1 MSGADVGRTIPWNR
15 VFWCWIAVRTIVWT
29 AAATFRFVNA
39 PVDVLEMLAW
49 GPHWQAG
56 YYKHPP
62 LPAWCAE
69 WAVEITRGSLVSVYL
84 LSNLFLAG
92 ALWAVWSTGCALIGP
107 GKAMI
112 PVLILETTCF
122 FTYQGAEFNHNIT
135 LTCFWALAIH
145 CAWRACSGGGLLAW
159 VAYGCCLGLGLLSK
173 YNMVLLI
180 GWQGLAL
187 LATSSGRR
195 ALLTPGPWIGGAVGL
210 AIFWPHLAWLM
221 NNDWMTL
228 QYLGSRGGARTTLAA
243 YALGILGLVGEQAWM
258 AWGMLVPLL
267 LLVTSRR
274 DLTQGERDG
283 GRYLA
288 LCVVGP
294 LLTILFLAMT
304 GRRVI
309 GFWAFPCYSFV
320 GVLVLLWY
328 EIRLGRGPMARAV
341 LAGGAITVGLL
352 ALTLF
357 GDRISA
363 ARGNLNVRS
372 HFPGRALAEEVTARW
387 NSLVGDSP
395 LPIVAGEHWLADNV
409 AWYSPDRPVVFV
421 GENPQQPLPVPRYSP
436 WTGDADFMARGG
448 VFIWEK
454 AKTPDSVV
462 EQLRQRYPGIRVMP
476 EIKLPLV
483 VSGATITTGMAVM
496 APSSGVISP

>member
-1 MSGADVGRTIPWNR
+1 
-15 VFWCWIAVRTIVWT
+15 
-29 AAATFRFVNA
+29 
-39 PVDVLEMLAW
+39 
-49 GPHWQAG
+49 
-56 YYKHPP
+56 
-62 LPAWCAE
+62 
-69 WAVEITRGSLVSVYL
+69 
-84 LSNLFLAG
+84 
-92 ALWAVWSTGCALIGP
+92 
-107 GKAMI
+107 
-112 PVLILETTCF
+112 
-122 FTYQGAEFNHNIT
+122 
-135 LTCFWALAIH
+135 
-145 CAWRACSGGGLLAW
+145 
-159 VAYGCCLGLGLLSK
+159 
-173 YNMVLLI
+173 
-180 GWQGLAL
+180 
-187 LATSSGRR
+187 
-195 ALLTPGPWIGGAVGL
+195 
-210 AIFWPHLAWLM
+210 
-221 NNDWMTL
+221 
-228 QYLGSRGGARTTLAA
+228 
-243 YALGILGLVGEQAWM
+243 M

-283 GRYLA
+283 GRYLV

-328 EIRLGRGPMARAV
+328 EIRPGRGPMARAV

-387 NSLVGDSP
+387 HSVVGDSP

-421 GENPQQPLPVPRYSP
+421 GENTQQPLPVPRYSP
-436 WTGDADFMARGG
+436 WTGDADFMVRGG
-448 VFIWEK
+448 VFLWEK

-476 EIKLPLV
+476 EITLPLV
-483 VSGATITTGMAVM
+483 VSGASITAGMAVM
-496 APSSGVISP
+496 APSSGVTSP